1 LVKTDAASIRTGIQ
15 YLLDNPALR
24 GMLGRNARSFI
35 QENCALD
42 KIVEMEYSLLGE
54 LVGDVR

>member
-1 LVKTDAASIRTGIQ
+1 
-15 YLLDNPALR
+15 
-24 GMLGRNARSFI
+24 MLGRNARSFI